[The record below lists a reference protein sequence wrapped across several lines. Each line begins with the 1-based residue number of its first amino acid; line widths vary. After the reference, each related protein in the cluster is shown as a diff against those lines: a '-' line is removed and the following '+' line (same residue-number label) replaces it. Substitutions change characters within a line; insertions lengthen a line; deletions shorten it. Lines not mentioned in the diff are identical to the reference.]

1 MIHMINQMFFWFDL
15 ADPGG
20 MMHGMNWTVFW
31 PILIGGM
38 ILWAVAVYWVYQ
50 DAQSQ
55 GKDGFLWAV
64 LVAFTMMMGLAVYLV
79 IRFSDSNSVQSKSL
93 ESNNAG
99 QIKKGIFCSNC
110 GFQNPPGAQFCNQC
124 AALL

>member
-1 MIHMINQMFFWFDL
+1 MIRIINQRFFWFDL
-15 ADPGG
+15 ADSGG
-20 MMHGMNWTVFW
+20 MMHGMNWSFFW
-31 PILIGGM
+31 PMMIGGM

-50 DAQSQ
+50 DAKSN
-55 GKDGFLWAV
+55 GKDEFLWAA

-79 IRFSDSNSVQSKSL
+79 VRFTDSNSAQSKSL
-93 ESNNAG
+93 EGNDDA

-110 GFQNPPGAQFCNQC
+110 GSQNLLEAQFCNQC

>member
-1 MIHMINQMFFWFDL
+1 MIHIINQIFFWFDL
-15 ADPGG
+15 ADSGG
-20 MMHGMNWTVFW
+20 MMQGMNWSFFW
-31 PILIGGM
+31 PMMIGGM

-50 DAQSQ
+50 DAESQ

-79 IRFSDSNSVQSKSL
+79 VRFTDSNSAQSKSL
-93 ESNNAG
+93 EDSDPTY
-99 QIKKGIFCSNC
+99 IKKGIFCSNC
-110 GFQNPPGAQFCNQC
+110 GSRNLPEAQFCSQC